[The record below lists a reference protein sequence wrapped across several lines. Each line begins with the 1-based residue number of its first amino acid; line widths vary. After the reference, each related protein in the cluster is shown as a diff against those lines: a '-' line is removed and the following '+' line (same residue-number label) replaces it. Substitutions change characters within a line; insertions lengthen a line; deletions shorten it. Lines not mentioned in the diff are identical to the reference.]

1 MVLLFFMA
9 HLSKLPTYFVKGDN
23 RRAAYYTV
31 TARELI
37 EAGYVEEGGGESE
50 FKPKPNKQPEIV
62 VEAGQ
67 DAFDDDSFKIT
78 EDQAYE
84 YKPEPNLNTFTKQEL
99 VDFAAKNGVELDIT
113 DRKIELLNKCQEIQ
127 GNV

>member
-1 MVLLFFMA
+1 MA
-9 HLSKLPTYFVKGDN
+9 HLSKLPTYFVKGDD

-37 EAGYVEEGGGESE
+37 EAGYVEEEGGESE
-50 FKPKPNKQPEIV
+50 FKSKPNKQPEIV

-67 DAFDDDSFKIT
+67 DAFDDDSFKVF

-84 YKPEPNLNTFTKQEL
+84 YEPEPDLNTFTKQEL

-127 GNV
+127 ENV